1 MSPAV
6 LVFLP
11 LTLLLLMSKGVGTNS
26 VKSTQ
31 SKSESGKVMG
41 VLTEDGEFVPF
52 PSSFTEHGDMDNKGV
67 VIEQNGQR
75 YLLATVKR

>member
-11 LTLLLLMSKGVGTNS
+11 LTLLLLMSKGIGADS
-26 VKSTQ
+26 VKPTQ
-31 SKSESGKVMG
+31 RKTESGNVMG

-52 PSSFTEHGDMDNKGV
+52 PSSLTEHRDIDNKGV

>member
-26 VKSTQ
+26 VKSTPR
-31 SKSESGKVMG
+31 KPESGKVMG
-41 VLTEDGEFVPF
+41 VLTEDGEFLPF
-52 PSSFTEHGDMDNKGV
+52 PSSLIEHRNIDNKGV